1 MRHQAE
7 IQAVLEQ
14 GTDLTIA
21 TLLPDG
27 APHATT
33 VSYASE
39 GLAIF
44 FGCGAGSQKA
54 HNLANDDRVA
64 ATINLPYSDWSEIRG
79 LAIRGH
85 ACRLA
90 PGERADEIGLLF
102 VRKFPE
108 VAQFVAPEMEPL
120 VLYEIVPES
129 ISWLDYRRGFGHVE
143 YVTTGEH

>member
-7 IQAVLEQ
+7 IQAILEE

-39 GLAIF
+39 GMAIF
-44 FGCGAGSQKA
+44 FGCGEGSQKA
-54 HNLANDDRVA
+54 RNLAGDDRVA
-64 ATINLPYSDWSEIRG
+64 ATINLPYRDWSEIRG
-79 LAIRGH
+79 LALRGR
-85 ACRLA
+85 AVRLA
-90 PGERADEIGLLF
+90 VGDRAEAVGLLF

-108 VAQFVAPEMEPL
+108 VAQFVTPETEPL
-120 VLYEIVPES
+120 ALFEIVPES
-129 ISWLDYRRGFGHVE
+129 ISVLNYRLGFGHVD
-143 YVTTGEH
+143 YVTIGQH